1 MQCFRQPERF
11 KNLRKISPIP
21 IMPRL
26 FLRVTE
32 SKSLEYFIKICFTD
46 DSDTH
51 QKLRT
56 TGLGSALEPEVW
68 TKLTTLKQT
77 FTLSCGN
84 SLIKGEESMG

>member
-11 KNLRKISPIP
+11 KNLHKISPIP

-32 SKSLEYFIKICFTD
+32 SNSLEYFIKICFTD

-56 TGLGSALEPEVW
+56 TGLGSALEPKGLDKVDN
-68 TKLTTLKQT
+68 LKTNLHIVLWKQ
-77 FTLSCGN
+77 SY
-84 SLIKGEESMG
+84 KR

>member
-56 TGLGSALEPEVW
+56 TGLGSALEPEGLDKVDNLETNFHIVLW
-68 TKLTTLKQT
+68 KQ
-77 FTLSCGN
+77 SY
-84 SLIKGEESMG
+84 ER